1 MTDPRPSRR
10 VRRTSRDT
18 SERGINDADARARPA
33 RRRASGRAKA
43 IGLAV
48 GGVLL
53 VILIILIAG
62 GGGGVAP
69 QVTVAGVDMGGDQA
83 EVHAALTARSTA
95 LTAQVVTL
103 EVGGGNFGTMR
114 PSDLGATGDVAMA
127 MAMASDASPTR
138 IARGVRALTGADPI
152 TSPLPVTY
160 RKGAVDAWVADIA
173 APLARAKRNAQV
185 TVSGTNFQVTPAADG
200 RRLNRA
206 QLKAMVSGDLAALPS
221 HLTLPITTTTPAFG
235 TAAAQAQVAQ
245 AQQVIARG
253 TQVSVK
259 GIQVTLNP
267 ASVASAFHFGP
278 KGLSLS
284 GADLQKPM
292 NRAYRATSTVP
303 APARFKIRG
312 TRVSITP
319 SKAGRLVD
327 GKQVATG
334 LMGEA
339 RPVQASY
346 ITTTPVFT
354 TEKAQS
360 LGIKEEVG
368 SFTTPYTP
376 GEPRVTNIHRA
387 STILNGTIIPPNGR
401 LSLNQVLGERTEE
414 RGFVPAPM
422 VADGLLVDSVGGGVS
437 QVAATLFNAAFFAGF
452 QLNGHS
458 AHQLYIDRYP
468 IGREATISWPTPDLV
483 ITNDWN
489 ASALVRVWNAAD
501 SITVAIFSTSFDR
514 RVETTTSERTNFTDP
529 KTRLVV
535 TDGIPAGQQQ
545 ELSSGGKGFSV
556 AVTRKVY
563 RGAKLLSD
571 DTSTTVYLAPPKV
584 IGVAPGTPE
593 AETPW
598 APSSH

>member
-10 VRRTSRDT
+10 VRRASRDT
-18 SERGINDADARARPA
+18 RDRGINDADAHARPA

-53 VILIILIAG
+53 VILILLIAG
-62 GGGGVAP
+62 SGGGVAP
-69 QVTVAGVDMGGDQA
+69 RVTVAGVDMGGDQA

-103 EVGGGNFGTMR
+103 EVNGGNLGTMR
-114 PSDLGATGDVAMA
+114 PSDLGATVDVAMA
-127 MAMASDASPTR
+127 MAMANDASPTR
-138 IARGVRALTGADPI
+138 IARGVHALTGADPV

-173 APLARAKRNAQV
+173 GPLARPQRNAQV
-185 TVSGTNFQVTPAADG
+185 TVSGTNFQVTPAANG
-200 RRLNRA
+200 RRLDRA
-206 QLKAMVSGDLAALPS
+206 QLKAMVSGDLAALPA
-221 HLTLPITTTTPAFG
+221 HLTLPITTTTPTFG
-235 TAAAQAQVAQ
+235 TAAAEAQVAQ

-284 GADLQKPM
+284 GADLQKPI

-312 TRVSITP
+312 TQVSITP

-346 ITTTPVFT
+346 ITTVPVFT

-376 GEPRVTNIHRA
+376 GVPRVTNIHLA
-387 STILNGTIIPPNGR
+387 SMILNGTIIPPNGR

-452 QLNGHS
+452 QLNAHN

-468 IGREATISWPTPDLV
+468 VGREATISWPTPDLV

-514 RVETTTSERTNFTDP
+514 RVETTTSDRTNFTNP
-529 KTRLVV
+529 KTRLMA

-571 DTSTTVYLAPPKV
+571 DTSTTVYLAPPKL

-598 APSSH
+598 APSSG

>member
-1 MTDPRPSRR
+1 
-10 VRRTSRDT
+10 VRRASRDT

-53 VILIILIAG
+53 VILILLIAG
-62 GGGGVAP
+62 SGSGAASR
-69 QVTVAGVDMGGDQA
+69 VTVAGVGMGGNQA
-83 EVHAALTARSTA
+83 EVYAALTARSTA

-103 EVGGGNFGTMR
+103 EVNGGNLGTMR
-114 PSDLGATGDVAMA
+114 PSDLGATVDVAMA
-127 MAMASDASPTR
+127 MAMANDASPTR
-138 IARGVRALTGADPI
+138 IARGVHALTGADPV

-173 APLARAKRNAQV
+173 APLARPQRNAQV
-185 TVSGTNFQVTPAADG
+185 TVSGTNFQVTPAANG

-206 QLKAMVSGDLAALPS
+206 QLKAMVSGDLAALPAR
-221 HLTLPITTTTPAFG
+221 LALPITTTTPVFG
-235 TAAAQAQVAQ
+235 TAAARAQVAQ

-259 GIQVTLNP
+259 GIKATLNP

-292 NRAYRATSTVP
+292 NRAYRATSTMP

-334 LMGEA
+334 LMGDA

-346 ITTTPVFT
+346 ITTNPVFT
-354 TEKAQS
+354 TEKARS

-376 GEPRVTNIHRA
+376 GQPRVTNIRLA
-387 STILNGTIIPPNGR
+387 STILNGTIIPPYGR

-452 QLNGHS
+452 QLNAHS

-468 IGREATISWPTPDLV
+468 VGREATISWTTPDLV

-501 SITVAIFSTSFDR
+501 SITIAIFSTSFDR
-514 RVETTTSERTNFTDP
+514 RVETTTSERTDFTDP

-571 DTSTTVYLAPPKV
+571 DTSTTVYLAPPKL

-598 APSSH
+598 APSSR

>member
-10 VRRTSRDT
+10 VRRASRDT
-18 SERGINDADARARPA
+18 RDRGINDADAHARPA

-53 VILIILIAG
+53 VILILLIAG
-62 GGGGVAP
+62 SGGGVAP
-69 QVTVAGVDMGGDQA
+69 RVTVAGVDMGGNQA

-95 LTAQVVTL
+95 LTARFVTL
-103 EVGGGNFGTMR
+103 EVNGGNLGTMR
-114 PSDLGATGDVAMA
+114 PSDLGATVDVAMA
-127 MAMASDASPTR
+127 MAMANDASPTR
-138 IARGVRALTGADPI
+138 IARGVHALTGADPV

-173 APLARAKRNAQV
+173 GPLARPQRNAQV
-185 TVSGTNFQVTPAADG
+185 TVSGTNFQVTPAANG
-200 RRLNRA
+200 RRLDRA
-206 QLKAMVSGDLAALPS
+206 QLKAMVSGDLAALPA
-221 HLTLPITTTTPAFG
+221 HLTLPITTTTPTFG
-235 TAAAQAQVAQ
+235 TAAAEAQVAQ

-259 GIQVTLNP
+259 GIKVTLNP

-312 TRVSITP
+312 TQVSITP

-346 ITTTPVFT
+346 ITTVPVFT

-376 GEPRVTNIHRA
+376 GVPRVTNIHLA
-387 STILNGTIIPPNGR
+387 SMILNGTIIPPNGR

-452 QLNGHS
+452 QLNAHN

-468 IGREATISWPTPDLV
+468 VGREATISWPTPDLV

-514 RVETTTSERTNFTDP
+514 RVETTTSAAAEKPPN
-529 KTRLVV
+529 
-535 TDGIPAGQQQ
+535 
-545 ELSSGGKGFSV
+545 
-556 AVTRKVY
+556 
-563 RGAKLLSD
+563 
-571 DTSTTVYLAPPKV
+571 TTVCA
-584 IGVAPGTPE
+584 
-593 AETPW
+593 
-598 APSSH
+598 APSRAQASMAMGNSGTIPM

>member
-10 VRRTSRDT
+10 VRRASRDT
-18 SERGINDADARARPA
+18 RDRGINDADAHARPA

-53 VILIILIAG
+53 VILILLIAG
-62 GGGGVAP
+62 SGGGVAP
-69 QVTVAGVDMGGDQA
+69 RVTVAGVDMGGDQA

-95 LTAQVVTL
+95 LTARFVTL
-103 EVGGGNFGTMR
+103 EVNGGNLGTMR
-114 PSDLGATGDVAMA
+114 PSDLGATVDVAMA
-127 MAMASDASPTR
+127 MAMANDASPTR
-138 IARGVRALTGADPI
+138 IARGVHALTGADPV

-173 APLARAKRNAQV
+173 GPLARPQRNAQV
-185 TVSGTNFQVTPAADG
+185 TVSGTNFQVTPAANG
-200 RRLNRA
+200 RRLDRA
-206 QLKAMVSGDLAALPS
+206 QLKAMVSGDLAALPA
-221 HLTLPITTTTPAFG
+221 HLTLPITTTTPTFG
-235 TAAAQAQVAQ
+235 TAAAEAQVAQ

-292 NRAYRATSTVP
+292 NRAYRATSTMP

-312 TRVSITP
+312 TQVSITP

-346 ITTTPVFT
+346 ITTVPVFT

-376 GEPRVTNIHRA
+376 GVPRVTNIHLA

-401 LSLNQVLGERTEE
+401 LSLNQTLGERTEE

-514 RVETTTSERTNFTDP
+514 RVETTTSDRTDFTNP
-529 KTRLVV
+529 KTRLMV

-556 AVTRKVY
+556 NVTRKVY

-571 DTSTTVYLAPPKV
+571 KTFTTVYLAPPKV

-593 AETPW
+593 AEIPW
-598 APSSH
+598 APLSR

>member
-10 VRRTSRDT
+10 VRRASRDT
-18 SERGINDADARARPA
+18 RDRGINDADAHARPA

-53 VILIILIAG
+53 VILILLIAG
-62 GGGGVAP
+62 SGGGVAP
-69 QVTVAGVDMGGDQA
+69 RVTVAGVDMGGDQA

-95 LTAQVVTL
+95 LTARFVTL
-103 EVGGGNFGTMR
+103 EVNGGNLGTMR
-114 PSDLGATGDVAMA
+114 PSDLGATVDVAMA
-127 MAMASDASPTR
+127 MAMANDASPTR
-138 IARGVRALTGADPI
+138 IARGVHALTGADPV

-173 APLARAKRNAQV
+173 GPLARPQRNAQV
-185 TVSGTNFQVTPAADG
+185 TVSGTNFQVTPAANG
-200 RRLNRA
+200 RRLDRA
-206 QLKAMVSGDLAALPS
+206 QLKAMVSGDLAALPA
-221 HLTLPITTTTPAFG
+221 HLTLPITTTTPTFG
-235 TAAAQAQVAQ
+235 TAAAEAQVAQ

-284 GADLQKPM
+284 GADLQKPI

-312 TRVSITP
+312 TQVSITP

-346 ITTTPVFT
+346 ITTVPVFT

-376 GEPRVTNIHRA
+376 GVPRVTNIHLA
-387 STILNGTIIPPNGR
+387 SMILNGTIIPPNGR

-452 QLNGHS
+452 QLNAHN

-468 IGREATISWPTPDLV
+468 VGREATISWPTPDLV

-514 RVETTTSERTNFTDP
+514 RVETTTSDRTNFTNP
-529 KTRLVV
+529 KTRLMA

-556 AVTRKVY
+556 KVTRKVY

-571 DTSTTVYLAPPKV
+571 KTSTTVYLAPPKV

-593 AETPW
+593 AEIPW
-598 APSSH
+598 APSSR

>member
-10 VRRTSRDT
+10 VRRASRDT
-18 SERGINDADARARPA
+18 RDRGINDADAHARPA

-53 VILIILIAG
+53 VILILLIAG
-62 GGGGVAP
+62 SGGGVAP
-69 QVTVAGVDMGGDQA
+69 RVTVAGVDMGGDQA

-95 LTAQVVTL
+95 LTARFVTL
-103 EVGGGNFGTMR
+103 EVNGGNLGTMR
-114 PSDLGATGDVAMA
+114 PSDLGATVDVAMA
-127 MAMASDASPTR
+127 MAMANDASPTR
-138 IARGVRALTGADPI
+138 IARGVHALTGADPV

-173 APLARAKRNAQV
+173 GPLARPQRNAQV
-185 TVSGTNFQVTPAADG
+185 TVSGTNFQVTPAANG
-200 RRLNRA
+200 RRLDRA
-206 QLKAMVSGDLAALPS
+206 QLKAMVSGDLAALPA
-221 HLTLPITTTTPAFG
+221 HLTLPITTTTPTFG
-235 TAAAQAQVAQ
+235 TAAAEAQVAQ

-292 NRAYRATSTVP
+292 NRAYRATSTMP

-312 TRVSITP
+312 TQVSITP

-346 ITTTPVFT
+346 ITTVPVFT

-376 GEPRVTNIHRA
+376 GVPRVTNIHLA

-422 VADGLLVDSVGGGVS
+422 VADGLLVDSV
-437 QVAATLFNAAFFAGF
+437 
-452 QLNGHS
+452 
-458 AHQLYIDRYP
+458 
-468 IGREATISWPTPDLV
+468 
-483 ITNDWN
+483 
-489 ASALVRVWNAAD
+489 
-501 SITVAIFSTSFDR
+501 
-514 RVETTTSERTNFTDP
+514 
-529 KTRLVV
+529 
-535 TDGIPAGQQQ
+535 
-545 ELSSGGKGFSV
+545 
-556 AVTRKVY
+556 RK
-563 RGAKLLSD
+563 
-571 DTSTTVYLAPPKV
+571 
-584 IGVAPGTPE
+584 
-593 AETPW
+593 
-598 APSSH
+598 

>member
-10 VRRTSRDT
+10 VRRASRDT
-18 SERGINDADARARPA
+18 RDRGINDADAHARPA

-53 VILIILIAG
+53 VILILLIAG
-62 GGGGVAP
+62 SGGGVAP
-69 QVTVAGVDMGGDQA
+69 RVTVAGVDMGGDQA

-95 LTAQVVTL
+95 LTARFVTL
-103 EVGGGNFGTMR
+103 EVNGGNLGTMR
-114 PSDLGATGDVAMA
+114 PSDLGATVDVAMA
-127 MAMASDASPTR
+127 MAMANDASPTR
-138 IARGVRALTGADPI
+138 IARGVHALTGADPV

-160 RKGAVDAWVADIA
+160 RKGAVDAWVADTA
-173 APLARAKRNAQV
+173 GPLARPQRNAQV
-185 TVSGTNFQVTPAADG
+185 TVSGTNFQVTPAANG
-200 RRLNRA
+200 RRLDRA
-206 QLKAMVSGDLAALPS
+206 QLKAMVSGDLAALPA
-221 HLTLPITTTTPAFG
+221 HLTLPITTTTPTFG
-235 TAAAQAQVAQ
+235 TAAAEAQVAQ

-284 GADLQKPM
+284 GADLQKPI

-312 TRVSITP
+312 TQVSITP

-346 ITTTPVFT
+346 ITTVPVFT

-376 GEPRVTNIHRA
+376 GVPRVTNIHLA
-387 STILNGTIIPPNGR
+387 SMILNGTIIPPNGR

-452 QLNGHS
+452 QLNAHN

-468 IGREATISWPTPDLV
+468 VGREATISWPTPDLV

-514 RVETTTSERTNFTDP
+514 RVETTTSDRTNFTNP
-529 KTRLVV
+529 KTRLMA

-556 AVTRKVY
+556 KVTRKVY

-571 DTSTTVYLAPPKV
+571 KTSTTVYLAPPKV

-593 AETPW
+593 AEIPW
-598 APSSH
+598 APSSR

>member
-1 MTDPRPSRR
+1 MRR
-10 VRRTSRDT
+10 ASRDT
-18 SERGINDADARARPA
+18 RDRGINDADAHARPA

-43 IGLAV
+43 IGIAV

-53 VILIILIAG
+53 VILILLIAG
-62 GGGGVAP
+62 SGSGAASR
-69 QVTVAGVDMGGDQA
+69 VTVAGVGMGGNQA

-103 EVGGGNFGTMR
+103 EVNGGNLGTMR
-114 PSDLGATGDVAMA
+114 PSDLGATVDVAMA
-127 MAMASDASPTR
+127 MAMANDASPTR
-138 IARGVRALTGADPI
+138 IARGVHALTGADPV

-160 RKGAVDAWVADIA
+160 RTGAVDAWVADIA
-173 APLARAKRNAQV
+173 APLARPQRNAEV
-185 TVSGTNFQVTPAADG
+185 TVSGTNFQVTPAANG

-206 QLKAMVSGDLAALPS
+206 QLKAMVSGDLAALPAR
-221 HLTLPITTTTPAFG
+221 LALPITTTTPAFD
-235 TAAAQAQVAQ
+235 TAAAEAQVAQ

-259 GIQVTLNP
+259 GIKVTLNP
-267 ASVASAFHFGP
+267 ASVASAFHFGA

-303 APARFKIRG
+303 TPARFKIRG
-312 TRVSITP
+312 TQVSITP

-334 LMGEA
+334 LMGDA

-346 ITTTPVFT
+346 ITTNPVFT
-354 TEKAQS
+354 TEKARS

-376 GEPRVTNIHRA
+376 GQPRVTNIRLA
-387 STILNGTIIPPNGR
+387 SMILNGTIIPPNGR

-452 QLNGHS
+452 QLNAHN

-468 IGREATISWPTPDLV
+468 VGREATISWPTPDLV

-514 RVETTTSERTNFTDP
+514 RVETTTSERADFTDP

-563 RGAKLLSD
+563 RGTKLLSD
-571 DTSTTVYLAPPKV
+571 KTSTTVYLAPPKV

-598 APSSH
+598 APSSR